1 MSSQKPKEATS
12 SDSHSTMLSQ
22 ICAFVEDFARTDED
36 TTLICVLNLLEEY
49 YELKAD
55 EVRMYIRKQ
64 QEKQ

>member
-1 MSSQKPKEATS
+1 MSSQKPKEVTS

-22 ICAFVEDFARTDED
+22 ICAFVEDFARSDED
-36 TTLICVLNLLEEY
+36 TTLVCVLNLLEEY

-55 EVRMYIRKQ
+55 EVRMYVKNE

>member
-1 MSSQKPKEATS
+1 MSNQKPKETIS
-12 SDSHSTMLSQ
+12 NESHSLMLSQ
-22 ICAFVEDFARTDED
+22 ICVFVEDFSRSDED

-55 EVRMYIRKQ
+55 EVRMYVRKE

>member
-1 MSSQKPKEATS
+1 
-12 SDSHSTMLSQ
+12 MLSQ
-22 ICAFVEDFARTDED
+22 ICVFVEDFSRSDED

-55 EVRMYIRKQ
+55 EVRMYVRKE